1 MLDFKRFICLTV
13 CPTVIFKLRACI
25 LYDRVSPRKEI
36 NKNYSLLRKSMCYL
50 ISWCGFQV
58 CSIKGSVPFW
68 CQILLSVLGY
78 IIHLG
83 SLKSDDLAFSRCFG
97 VARLS

>member
-1 MLDFKRFICLTV
+1 MV

-36 NKNYSLLRKSMCYL
+36 NKIFLATKMMCFL
-50 ISWCGFQV
+50 ISWYVSKSVRSKVQFRFGVKFCSV
-58 CSIKGSVPFW
+58 CLVI
-68 CQILLSVLGY
+68 Y
-78 IIHLG
+78 TEIIETN
-83 SLKSDDLAFSRCFG
+83 DLAFSRCFG